1 MRKIIVFL
9 LVVPGLITLQA
20 QDIVHH
26 GDSCYLFNPS
36 FESCITLNYYD
47 TCAFL
52 RHNGLWESV
61 QQYTVSQPTLVYGI
75 AVTMFRNSADTSTSG
90 VPVKLYIN
98 ADTAFVP
105 IDSILRYSKR
115 TNFLYKALSRGTTD
129 TVRSV
134 SPCYEYYFREP
145 HRMQGSFYVGYNFN
159 VHLYPIAPPD
169 DYRNHFTAGI
179 VLQNNQPWYNINNMM
194 PQQQIYW
201 GCVFPIVQPERI
213 GCEAPEAE
221 VINRGADYAEL
232 AWDMDGDSCQLSV
245 APYNMPADSGQVVS
259 MVGNSFT
266 ATGLDTNVYYAVRLR
281 TQCHH
286 SCPIH
291 ADTVVWSVWGAPTLF
306 YLGSEEPD
314 TTGIGIHDV
323 DVPMSLNITP
333 NPTTGAL
340 TVSCVVAIDEV
351 ELFDMQGRCAL
362 SDKADCSTVVLDLKA
377 LPTGTYVLVAHTA
390 KGLATRTVEKR

>member
-1 MRKIIVFL
+1 MKKVIVFL
-9 LVVPGLITLQA
+9 SVVSSIAITHA
-20 QDIVHH
+20 QDTVHH
-26 GDSCYLFNPS
+26 GDPCYLFNPS
-36 FESCITLNYYD
+36 FETCVTLQYYD
-47 TCAFL
+47 TCAYE
-52 RHNGLWESV
+52 RHDGTKGFV
-61 QQYTVSQPTLVYGI
+61 QQYTVSQPTRVYGI
-75 AVTMFRNSADTSTSG
+75 AVTMFRNSADTTTSG
-90 VPVKLYIN
+90 VPVTLYIN

-105 IDSILRYSKR
+105 VDSILRYSRR

-134 SPCYEYYFREP
+134 SPCYEYYFKKP
-145 HRMQGSFYVGYNFN
+145 HRMQGSFYVGHGLKDD
-159 VHLYPIAPPD
+159 VPIPD
-169 DYRNHFTAGI
+169 DNKHWFTRALT
-179 VLQNNQPWYNINNMM
+179 LQMD
-194 PQQQIYW
+194 QQWFRISDMRLVDPYSW

-245 APYNMPADSGQVVS
+245 APYNVPADSGQVVS
-259 MVGNSFT
+259 MIGNSFT
-266 ATGLDTNVYYAVRLR
+266 ATGLDTGVYYAARLR

-291 ADTVVWSVWGAPTLF
+291 ADTVVWSSWGVPTFF

-323 DVPMSLNITP
+323 DVPVSLNITP

-340 TVSCVVAIDEV
+340 TVNCVVAIDEV
-351 ELFDMQGRCAL
+351 ELFDMQGRCVL

-390 KGLATRTVEKR
+390 KGLTTRTVEKR